1 MPCLGLFRPEV
12 SSIFDTHDIV
22 MFTETWSNESKIKC
36 TNFQHFCLHR
46 ERRNNSKRESG
57 CIIVYIK
64 DTYVNDKNLIF
75 KSEDDMIM
83 TGW

>member
-1 MPCLGLFRPEV
+1 MLPVTIINIYIYKRDSGG
-12 SSIFDTHDIV
+12 IV
-22 MFTETWSNESKIKC
+22 I
-36 TNFQHFCLHR
+36 
-46 ERRNNSKRESG
+46 
-57 CIIVYIK
+57 YIK